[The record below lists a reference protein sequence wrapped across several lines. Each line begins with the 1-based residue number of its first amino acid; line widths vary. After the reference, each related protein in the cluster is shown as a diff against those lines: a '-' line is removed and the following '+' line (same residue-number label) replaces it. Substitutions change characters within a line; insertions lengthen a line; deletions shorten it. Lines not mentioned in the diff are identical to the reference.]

1 MIEKLFKFKEN
12 GTTANAELL
21 AGLTTFVTMG
31 YIIFVNPQ
39 IMSSAGLDYGASFV
53 ATCLV
58 ASLACFIMGF
68 YANWPV
74 GLAPGMGL
82 NAFFTY
88 TVVGEMGY
96 DWQVALGAVFLAGA
110 LFFIISV
117 TPLRRWIL
125 DSIPLNLRIAMGAG
139 VGLFIGFIG
148 LKNGGII
155 VSNSATYLALGDLT
169 DPKTFLSALGFLIIA
184 VLSIRRMP
192 GAIIIG
198 IMSITIISVAT
209 GMVEFTGIVSAPPSL
224 APTFMQLDIMGAL
237 DISMISIIAAFL
249 FVNLFDT
256 AGTLMAVASRAGLS
270 DEQGEIRDLDRA
282 LKADSTAG
290 VMGAFVGCAPVT
302 SYVESSAG
310 VAAGGRTGLT
320 AVVVGILFLLATF
333 LSPLAAV
340 IPPFATAGALIYV
353 AMLMLSGIE
362 FIDWSDASEV
372 LPAML
377 TVVLIPLLFS
387 ISDGIAFGFITY
399 VTIKIAIGEWRQ
411 VTLAAWLMTGLFIM
425 KFAFM

>member
-1 MIEKLFKFKEN
+1 
-12 GTTANAELL
+12 
-21 AGLTTFVTMG
+21 
-31 YIIFVNPQ
+31 
-39 IMSSAGLDYGASFV
+39 
-53 ATCLV
+53 
-58 ASLACFIMGF
+58 
-68 YANWPV
+68 
-74 GLAPGMGL
+74 
-82 NAFFTY
+82 
-88 TVVGEMGY
+88 
-96 DWQVALGAVFLAGA
+96 
-110 LFFIISV
+110 
-117 TPLRRWIL
+117 
-125 DSIPLNLRIAMGAG
+125 
-139 VGLFIGFIG
+139 
-148 LKNGGII
+148 
-155 VSNSATYLALGDLT
+155 
-169 DPKTFLSALGFLIIA
+169 
-184 VLSIRRMP
+184 
-192 GAIIIG
+192 
-198 IMSITIISVAT
+198 
-209 GMVEFTGIVSAPPSL
+209 
-224 APTFMQLDIMGAL
+224 
-237 DISMISIIAAFL
+237 
-249 FVNLFDT
+249 
-256 AGTLMAVASRAGLS
+256 MAVASRAGLS

-399 VTIKIAIGEWRQ
+399 VAIKISIGEWKQ

>member
-1 MIEKLFKFKEN
+1 MIDKLFKLKEN
-12 GTTANAELL
+12 GTTATTEML

-169 DPKTFLSALGFLIIA
+169 DPQTLLSALGFLIIA
-184 VLSIRRMP
+184 VLSIRRVP

-198 IMSITIISVAT
+198 IMVITIISVAT

-224 APTFMQLDIMGAL
+224 GPTFMQLDIMGAL

-270 DEQGEIRDLDRA
+270 DEQGKIRDLDRA

-290 VMGAFVGCAPVT
+290 VLGAFVGCAPVT

-310 VAAGGRTGLT
+310 VSAGGRTGFT

-362 FIDWSDASEV
+362 FIDWSDSSEV

-387 ISDGIAFGFITY
+387 IADGIACGFITY
-399 VTIKIAIGEWRQ
+399 AAIKISIGQWKK
-411 VTLAAWLMTGLFIM
+411 VTMAAWLMTGLFIM
-425 KFAFM
+425 KFAFL